1 MSNESVLSV
10 RRDQG
15 VLVLTLNRPDARN
28 ALNIALTRALTE
40 QFRILGDDETLRAA
54 VITGSDPAFCAGLD
68 LKDFSDANS
77 PRGEVSALLALVPEL
92 KKPVIAA
99 VNGAAMT
106 GGLELAMGCDFIIA
120 SDKARFGDTHTKI
133 GALAGGGMNSRLPR
147 KVGMAWAKQMIFTC
161 QPIDAATALRI
172 GLANEVVTHDQLV
185 TRAIELARAIAAHD
199 PGLVVLVKQTLDQ
212 GGMATLGEAIALERQ
227 ALTDRK
233 SKGGMQWKK

>member
-1 MSNESVLSV
+1 MTNESVLSV
-10 RRDQG
+10 QRDQG
-15 VLVLTLNRPDARN
+15 VLLLTLNRPEARN

-40 QFRILGDDETLRAA
+40 QFRILRNDDELRCA

-68 LKDFSDANS
+68 LKDFSDATS

-92 KKPVIAA
+92 KKPLIAA

-147 KVGMAWAKQMIFTC
+147 KVGLAWAKQMIFTC

-172 GLANEVVTHDQLV
+172 GLANEVVAHDQLV
-185 TRAIELARAIAAHD
+185 TRALELARAIAAHN
-199 PGLVVLVKQTLDQ
+199 PELVGIVKDTLDK
-212 GGMATLGEAIALERQ
+212 GAMATLGEAITLERQ
-227 ALTDRK
+227 ALADRK
-233 SKGGMQWKK
+233 AKGGMQWKK